1 MTHLHRF
8 SIVVKLQPKLSN
20 FLRRYVLRSLC
31 IRIFAKPL
39 CAIDRCRSSKKL
51 INLGLTV
58 AENIMTID
66 RRKTYDSYHFGFSL
80 ELTDWHFQ
88 HLIKLFQKPSTNSN
102 SILGGRRSV
111 LFDEMKEIGSVAVKF
126 YHRGGIVRHFIK
138 NRYLKCGKTR
148 GQREYELLQKVRS
161 FGISAPEPIVFAYHG
176 RLFYRAW
183 LITRKIR
190 QHQTLAQISLSNEN
204 RASIL
209 MKEVVKQV
217 SMLIKN
223 SILHVDLHPGNIIVD
238 KQNQIYLLD
247 FDKGRIFS
255 GNKNKL
261 ENRYMSRWTR
271 AVLKHKLPKI
281 LVELMNI
288 NP

>member
-80 ELTDWHFQ
+80 ELTDWYFQ
-88 HLIKLFQKPSTNSN
+88 HLIKLFQKPSTISN

-111 LFDEMKEIGSVAVKF
+111 LLRVTSAVSAWSMGPTPW
-126 YHRGGIVRHFIK
+126 HSAWAWWAS
-138 NRYLKCGKTR
+138 CG
-148 GQREYELLQKVRS
+148 
-161 FGISAPEPIVFAYHG
+161 
-176 RLFYRAW
+176 W
-183 LITRKIR
+183 
-190 QHQTLAQISLSNEN
+190 
-204 RASIL
+204 
-209 MKEVVKQV
+209 
-217 SMLIKN
+217 
-223 SILHVDLHPGNIIVD
+223 HPW
-238 KQNQIYLLD
+238 
-247 FDKGRIFS
+247 S
-255 GNKNKL
+255 TC
-261 ENRYMSRWTR
+261 ST
-271 AVLKHKLPKI
+271 P
-281 LVELMNI
+281 
-288 NP
+288 